1 MGFIFLTS
9 NIFSGAIEVAII
21 NQTIHSQLGDLNEY
35 SSILFICPIC
45 KLQKELKFPNSI
57 IHQAKQLSTISI
69 PKGLVC
75 KHHFQAFVDKNFKV
89 RGYQKVD
96 FEYAS
101 DLIKPQK
108 VRKKKEK
115 DDNNELFD
123 NLTLEGNF
131 VEYQP
136 RIKSKANKA
145 YKNQKYALFM
155 TEEVITT
162 PSKKGENL
170 PNKQQLSDTHKKSK
184 MTLEDIYN
192 EFWEFIDDQNNIFRE
207 FIKKDSRRVI
217 LNNSLRG

>member
-9 NIFSGAIEVAII
+9 NIFSGVIEMAII
-21 NQTIHSQLGDLNEY
+21 NQNIHSQICDLNEY

-45 KLQKELKFPNSI
+45 KLQKVLKFPNSI

-75 KHHFQAFVDKNFKV
+75 NHHFQAFVDKNFIV

-96 FEYAS
+96 FEYES

-115 DDNNELFD
+115 NDNSELFD

-145 YKNQKYALFM
+145 SKNQKHPLFI

-162 PSKKGENL
+162 SPKKRENI
-170 PNKQQLSDTHKKSK
+170 PNKKQLIDSHKKRK
-184 MTLEDIYN
+184 MNLENIYN

-207 FIKKDSRRVI
+207 FIKKDSRRGI
-217 LNNSLRG
+217 LNNSLRA